1 MRCVAPPSSAS
12 ARTAC
17 ARRSRSSR
25 PRPSRVAPA
34 SPTRGLWQLGARV
47 DHVDLDDGAVA
58 GGTMDALTLGVNWY
72 WSRHL
77 RLSANYV
84 MVDSE
89 RMGLSDDPDIVEARV
104 QLHW

>member
-1 MRCVAPPSSAS
+1 
-12 ARTAC
+12 
-17 ARRSRSSR
+17 
-25 PRPSRVAPA
+25 
-34 SPTRGLWQLGARV
+34 
-47 DHVDLDDGAVA
+47 
-58 GGTMDALTLGVNWY
+58 MDALTLGVNWY